1 MSQRRRTSSPGTII
15 VTEQT
20 SPSEI
25 VASLAEAA
33 RNGTLP
39 QFTASALADPE
50 TKGNSYSPAGIETP
64 GSDDEAEYYD

>member
-1 MSQRRRTSSPGTII
+1 MSQRRRTNSTGTII

-25 VASLAEAA
+25 VASLAEAS

-39 QFTASALADPE
+39 QFIASALADPE
-50 TKGNSYSPAGIETP
+50 TNGKSDSPIGIETP